1 MADWGDTNMGDP
13 QTLIDFITRAKTD
26 YPADHYVISFWD
38 HGHMWYPDHS
48 NMWDGTSK
56 AALGEDE
63 FADAMAAAVPSMWSP
78 ETAACAR

>member
-1 MADWGDTNMGDP
+1 MGDP
-13 QTLIDFITRAKTD
+13 QTLIDFITRAKTN
-26 YPADHYVISFWD
+26 YPADHYSSPS
-38 HGHMWYPDHS
+38 GTTATCGTPTTPTCG
-48 NMWDGTSK
+48 DGTSK